1 MILFNVRTMSQED
14 SSSSSCTT
22 PFFPIII
29 KNLGSPYRR
38 STCLY
43 DVEGKPVRDLYG
55 NPVNL
60 YSKTLQQTF
69 DLGCLY
75 VTHVLRPGYR
85 YFTTDAWQKEYF
97 IESRKYG
104 HPDQGKTFFVYYD
117 EDYDPRYTDKSSD
130 GMAIYR

>member
-1 MILFNVRTMSQED
+1 MSQED
-14 SSSSSCTT
+14 SSTSCTA
-22 PFFPIII
+22 FFPITI

-43 DVEGKPVRDLYG
+43 DVEGKPVKDIYG

-60 YSKTLQQTF
+60 YCKTLQQTF
-69 DLGCLY
+69 DMGCIH

-85 YFTTDAWQKEYF
+85 YFTTDSWQKEYF
-97 IESRKYG
+97 MESRKHG

-117 EDYDPRYTDKSSD
+117 EDFDLRQIDPSTD
-130 GMAIYR
+130 GMAVYR